1 MDTQTIISIIIA
13 IIAIIAFVIYLIWE
27 IKKKG
32 LREFAIDMILEA
44 EAKIEQGQNSE
55 KMTYVIKALKGFL
68 GTTKIGAVL
77 SMFIT
82 DENIEK
88 FIQEV
93 FDGLKKALDYV
104 PKSNES
110 EE

>member
-1 MDTQTIISIIIA
+1 MNTQLVVEIA
-13 IIAIIAFVIYLIWE
+13 IVVAVVIFGIIYIVWE

-32 LREFAIDMILEA
+32 LKKFAIDMILEA
-44 EAKIEQGQNSE
+44 ESLYKKGQNSE
-55 KMTYVIKALKGFL
+55 KMRYVIKSIKSFL
-68 GTTKIGAVL
+68 CTTKIGIFI

-104 PKSNES
+104 PDKEKN
-110 EE
+110 